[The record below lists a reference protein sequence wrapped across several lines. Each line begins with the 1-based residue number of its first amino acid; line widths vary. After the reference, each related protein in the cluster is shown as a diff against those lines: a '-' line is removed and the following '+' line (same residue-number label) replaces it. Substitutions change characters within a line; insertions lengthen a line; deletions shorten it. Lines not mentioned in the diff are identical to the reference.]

1 MSDDSGPSIS
11 MESNDSQPSNTD
23 GSHGSLAN
31 NIEGSHGS
39 QPAQPTKQR
48 RKRSVTLL
56 KKHKKD
62 PNLRLGSMN
71 MGRSLENMNEYSVVG

>member
-1 MSDDSGPSIS
+1 MSEDSGPSIS
-11 MESNDSQPSNTD
+11 TESNDSQPSNTD
-23 GSHGSLAN
+23 GSHGSLPN

-62 PNLRLGSMN
+62 PNLRL
-71 MGRSLENMNEYSVVG
+71 EFNEHGEVIGI